1 MKKNKY
7 LPLFIFFLSLGKS
20 FGQSFNQPQ
29 IDSLLLVAEQLEIK
43 DAAYGVT
50 LSLKAYDDSKKIGY
64 KKGMTQGLLIAS
76 RKQHE
81 LAKYEDVLKNATA
94 AEKLAVEISDAKLI
108 SDALRLK
115 GIGFTGTG
123 DYGKGLAQFRKAL
136 RFAQNLTDKE
146 VKSSRLGVLYNDIAF
161 NLDENGGETDS
172 VAFYYRKGYQ
182 EFQKMVLNNPL
193 RNKTLSLA
201 CSNVGS
207 SFLRAKQLDSA
218 EFYLDRA
225 LQLANSV
232 NHEAVKANTLCDLG
246 SLNYSRK
253 KYKQSIDYFE
263 KGIGVAKSI
272 NDVYA
277 LKSLYLGISK
287 SYEAVR
293 DNKKAEN
300 YLLLYNELNDS
311 VKKNQ
316 KDEVQMQTASME
328 DSSIIADVDGDS
340 KRTLIFSAIFVLLLI
355 MILIHIYR
363 KFQKEKANN
372 ARLQAEVEDSITM
385 FTLLQKDEAHLKKI
399 RHLASSNDPSFL
411 MLFKETYPDFYKKL
425 NKINPGLIAGEQKLC
440 AFLKL
445 DLSTKEIAQFT
456 NSSIRAV
463 EAKKYRLRKKLSIPS
478 EEDINVW
485 MMNL

>member
-1 MKKNKY
+1 MKKTRY
-7 LPLFIFFLSLGKS
+7 FLLFIFFLLFDKS
-20 FGQSFNQPQ
+20 FGQSFNQAQ

-43 DAAYGVT
+43 DAPYGVT

-115 GIGFTGTG
+115 GIGYTGSG
-123 DYGKGLAQFRKAL
+123 DYEKGLAQFRQSL
-136 RFAQNLTDKE
+136 HFAQTLTDKE

-161 NLDENGGETDS
+161 NLDENGGKADS

-207 SFLRAKQLDSA
+207 SFLRAKELDSA

-232 NHEAVKANTLCDLG
+232 NHEAVKANTLSDLG
-246 SLNYSRK
+246 NLNYYRK

-263 KGIGVAKSI
+263 KGIGVAKTI
-272 NDVYA
+272 NDTYT
-277 LKSLYLGISK
+277 LKSLYLGMSK
-287 SYEAVR
+287 SYEAIR
-293 DNKKAEN
+293 DSKNAES
-300 YLLLYNELNDS
+300 YLQLYNKLNDS
-311 VKKNQ
+311 IKKNQ
-316 KDEVQMQTASME
+316 KESSPMQTASIE
-328 DSSIIADVDGDS
+328 GRGVVTDADRSSNRSI
-340 KRTLIFSAIFVLLLI
+340 IFSAIFVLLLVV
-355 MILIHIYR
+355 ILIHIYR

-372 ARLQAEVEDSITM
+372 ARLQAEVEDTITM

-399 RHLASSNDPSFL
+399 LHLASTNDPSFL

-445 DLSTKEIAQFT
+445 DFSTKEIAQYT

-463 EAKKYRLRKKLSIPS
+463 EAKKYRLRKKLSITS
-478 EEDINVW
+478 DEDINVW

>member
-64 KKGMTQGLLIAS
+64 KKGMAQGLLIAS

-94 AEKLAVEISDAKLI
+94 AEKLAIEISDAKLI

-123 DYGKGLAQFRKAL
+123 GKGLAQFRKAL

-246 SLNYSRK
+246 SLNYFRK

-263 KGIGVAKSI
+263 KGIGVAKAI

-293 DNKKAEN
+293 DTKNAEN
-300 YLLLYNELNDS
+300 YLLLYNELNEDALG
-311 VKKNQ
+311 KEEITFK
-316 KDEVQMQTASME
+316 VQ
-328 DSSIIADVDGDS
+328 G
-340 KRTLIFSAIFVLLLI
+340 
-355 MILIHIYR
+355 
-363 KFQKEKANN
+363 EKS
-372 ARLQAEVEDSITM
+372 LKEVEKQYIM
-385 FTLLQKDEAHLKKI
+385 YVLKKCNGSI
-399 RHLASSNDPSFL
+399 VNASNIL
-411 MLFKETYPDFYKKL
+411 NVNRTTVWRKLKE
-425 NKINPGLIAGEQKLC
+425 
-440 AFLKL
+440 
-445 DLSTKEIAQFT
+445 
-456 NSSIRAV
+456 
-463 EAKKYRLRKKLSIPS
+463 
-478 EEDINVW
+478 
-485 MMNL
+485 